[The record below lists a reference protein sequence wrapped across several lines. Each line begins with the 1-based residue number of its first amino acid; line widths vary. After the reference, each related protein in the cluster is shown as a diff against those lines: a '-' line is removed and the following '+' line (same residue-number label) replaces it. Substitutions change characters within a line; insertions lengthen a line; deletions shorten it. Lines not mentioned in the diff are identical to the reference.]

1 MNSLIEPI
9 VVSINAGLVLERWVG
24 GMESVEKLVLQ
35 ESKTKMSDIKMA
47 PATLAELIKLIEDG
61 TISGKIAKQI
71 LPKLLQVR
79 ENTPLLSLAI
89 FWSRK
94 NNLICQNSTQD
105 TKELRVMVNIELRS
119 GLSSNTG

>member
-9 VVSINAGLVLERWVG
+9 VVSINAGLVSERWVG

-71 LPKLLQVR
+71 LPKILQVR
-79 ENTPLLSLAI
+79 ENTPLLSLAK
-89 FWSRK
+89 F
-94 NNLICQNSTQD
+94 
-105 TKELRVMVNIELRS
+105 
-119 GLSSNTG
+119 